1 MSLAA
6 GYAALLVAFTPSAF
20 ANVIGIDLGVDFMKV
35 RRVEESDGD
44 YACVIACDGRR
55 VVQS

>member
-6 GYAALLVAFTPSAF
+6 GYAALLVALTPSAF

-35 RRVEESDGD
+35 RRVEVSDGTC
-44 YACVIACDGRR
+44 ACVIACDGDRT
-55 VVQS
+55 VQ